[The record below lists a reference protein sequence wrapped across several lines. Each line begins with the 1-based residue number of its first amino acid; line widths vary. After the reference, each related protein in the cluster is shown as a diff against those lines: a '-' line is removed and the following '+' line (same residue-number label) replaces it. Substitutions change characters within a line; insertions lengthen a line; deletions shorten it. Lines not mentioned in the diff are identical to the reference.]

1 MTPVV
6 TLVVTDAQSQV
17 VGTVLFSGGSWK
29 ACTCASSPFHL
40 GLYTGILSLLS
51 SRSSRL
57 NLCFSLSM
65 LGKRY
70 AVLTVDGSSASHV
83 GADLDLMWSFSSAN
97 LLSGDCVTDVSPST
111 LSVWSWPKIKFHVV
125 DVDLVIGGCGVSL
138 LSRRPELE
146 SRDPFSIF
154 IPEVFC
160 LGSHPLCPDED
171 YGPSPICLISHPK
184 PSLSGRASFTSFD
197 DWGIPPRRRP
207 AAIHTDYCSS
217 SLSLL
222 SFIDLRLNS
231 VLGKLSWLQYG
242 NVEAESSCLSS
253 VIAFMESIV
262 KLNPLSA
269 SVKPQMVGSE
279 GYTFLLGAIFGVFP
293 KCSSIAHHQS
303 STPTRANT
311 KGFLFLSWS
320 LSKLEDCS
328 PLALFLIKASQ
339 NSSCR
344 GHERP
349 LSTILRFVGV
359 ITSIKTPL
367 CEKDSVFGYVVNEL
381 CRYPDRLMPYVMV
394 RLGPEGT
401 TILIPMRIEVTEHLT
416 SRYTVTISV
425 EELEGRRNLFRSLLV
440 CGTFELSFDL
450 LSGLSKLVSLSLYC
464 LILNVFSRIAHLL
477 LDVAFIFVIGG
488 SL

>member
-17 VGTVLFSGGSWK
+17 VETVLFSGGSWK
-29 ACTCASSPFHL
+29 ACTCASSPFHP

-51 SRSSRL
+51 SRSCRL
-57 NLCFSLSM
+57 NLRCSLSM

-111 LSVWSWPKIKFHVV
+111 LSVWSWPKIKFHVE

-154 IPEVFC
+154 IPKCFV
-160 LGSHPLCPDED
+160 LAATPLPDED
-171 YGPSPICLISHPK
+171 YGPSPVCLISHPK
-184 PSLSGRASFTSFD
+184 PSF
-197 DWGIPPRRRP
+197 
-207 AAIHTDYCSS
+207 
-217 SLSLL
+217 
-222 SFIDLRLNS
+222 
-231 VLGKLSWLQYG
+231 
-242 NVEAESSCLSS
+242 SCLSS

-279 GYTFLLGAIFGVFP
+279 GYTFLLGAIFGGFP
-293 KCSSIAHHQS
+293 KCSSMAHHQS

-367 CEKDSVFGYVVNEL
+367 CEKDFVFGYVVNEL

-416 SRYTVTISV
+416 S
-425 EELEGRRNLFRSLLV
+425 
-440 CGTFELSFDL
+440 
-450 LSGLSKLVSLSLYC
+450 
-464 LILNVFSRIAHLL
+464 
-477 LDVAFIFVIGG
+477 
-488 SL
+488 